1 MNEEDLRSLTS
12 AINRLS
18 NTVNRQAAD
27 TATRTFG
34 GTGGGQ
40 NDLNT
45 RLGVGG
51 TGLRAFFSLPA
62 ERIQLVIQ
70 TAVQKGF
77 AEGLKTAVT
86 GGKPTLRERI
96 AERASSDYRTSA
108 RGDLQKLLGDPK
120 KNKEILQKTYGLDV
134 DEYASIS
141 KQAQALT
148 PEELE
153 ELQNKMFRTSSNIA
167 KVSER
172 TEPLSEGKKRRERE
186 AKLERYRG
194 HLQNQQA
201 ELDTFYDAGRKKQQM
216 EQAAIDKRI
225 ADEDAIDRTQTF
237 AKGLGIAITAVT
249 VLVTALA
256 GFRDSLIRTSQELG
270 GVSMGKAFDERVSAF
285 FNSLSTGFMISGR
298 RILETQGA
306 LAQETGQ
313 LATSGSALEL
323 TKVAQ
328 SYGLTAKQLVG
339 LERTLQSN
347 ALSASDALDAFKE
360 QGIVSGVASEELTK
374 NAGAVAR
381 AGGKFNEFIVQGI
394 KNAKRL
400 GLEFGKIEQ
409 TLTGFSMDFEGTV
422 ESFAQTRAL
431 IPGMATDFSELMSVA
446 LNGSTDDLINIV
458 RRDLQG
464 AGIASVS
471 QLNRAQLAS
480 LEQSTGFTTDQIDRI
495 LNNEDINFN
504 AQVDLDTNRNHLLK
518 GIIIALAAVGGA
530 IVGAIFAAFPWSI
543 FGTAVGAGVG
553 ALVGGGAAAAT
564 VYGVPAIMG
573 NDIVSKPGYG
583 ERTLVTPTGNIAL
596 NNNDTL
602 VAGTDLYG
610 KGEISSQQADYR
622 SLETRLDK
630 LIMLQERSL
639 GPKEIN
645 ITGFDKA
652 IESQQQNAI
661 RNY

>member
-18 NTVNRQAAD
+18 QNVAASSKQSGNNSN
-27 TATRTFG
+27 FEG
-34 GTGGGQ
+34 GSS
-40 NDLNT
+40 NPLNT
-45 RLGVGG
+45 RVGVGG

-62 ERIQLVIQ
+62 ERIQLIIQ
-70 TAVQKGF
+70 TAVRKGF
-77 AEGLKTAVT
+77 GAGIKAGIT
-86 GGKPTLRERI
+86 GGKPTLAERI
-96 AERASSDYRTSA
+96 AGRKDEV
-108 RGDLQKLLGDPK
+108 LKDPK
-120 KNKEILQKTYGLDV
+120 FKGKSEKLIN
-134 DEYASIS
+134 
-141 KQAQALT
+141 
-148 PEELE
+148 EEVAIR
-153 ELQNKMFRTSSNIA
+153 NR
-167 KVSER
+167 
-172 TEPLSEGKKRRERE
+172 
-186 AKLERYRG
+186 
-194 HLQNQQA
+194 
-201 ELDTFYDAGRKKQQM
+201 
-216 EQAAIDKRI
+216 IDKT
-225 ADEDAIDRTQTF
+225 ETF
-237 AKGLGIAITAVT
+237 AKGVGLATTAIFTM
-249 VLVTALA
+249 VTALTVL
-256 GFRDSLIRTSQELG
+256 RDSLIRTSQELG

-285 FNSLSTGFMISGR
+285 VNSLSTGLVIGAG

-306 LAQETGQ
+306 LAQETGR

-339 LERTLQSN
+339 LERTLQSTAQSSSEALN
-347 ALSASDALDAFKE
+347 AFRE

-381 AGGKFNEFIVQGI
+381 AGSKFNEFIVKGI
-394 KNAKRL
+394 ANAKRL

-431 IPGMATDFSELMSVA
+431 IPGLATDFSELMSVA

-464 AGIASVS
+464 AGITSVS
-471 QLNRAQLAS
+471 QLNRPQLAS

-495 LNNEDINFN
+495 LNNEDINFD

-518 GIIIALAAVGGA
+518 GIIIATTAAAGA
-530 IVGAIFAAFPWSI
+530 IVGAII
-543 FGTAVGAGVG
+543 GMFGGLNPGAYI
-553 ALVGGGAAAAT
+553 GAAAGAAT
-564 VYGVPAIMG
+564 GAAAGLVAVTAVTG

-583 ERTLVTPTGNIAL
+583 ERTLVTPAGNIAL

-610 KGEISSQQADYR
+610 KGEISSQQAGYR

>member
-1 MNEEDLRSLTS
+1 
-12 AINRLS
+12 
-18 NTVNRQAAD
+18 
-27 TATRTFG
+27 
-34 GTGGGQ
+34 
-40 NDLNT
+40 
-45 RLGVGG
+45 
-51 TGLRAFFSLPA
+51 
-62 ERIQLVIQ
+62 
-70 TAVQKGF
+70 
-77 AEGLKTAVT
+77 
-86 GGKPTLRERI
+86 
-96 AERASSDYRTSA
+96 
-108 RGDLQKLLGDPK
+108 
-120 KNKEILQKTYGLDV
+120 
-134 DEYASIS
+134 
-141 KQAQALT
+141 
-148 PEELE
+148 
-153 ELQNKMFRTSSNIA
+153 
-167 KVSER
+167 
-172 TEPLSEGKKRRERE
+172 
-186 AKLERYRG
+186 
-194 HLQNQQA
+194 
-201 ELDTFYDAGRKKQQM
+201 
-216 EQAAIDKRI
+216 
-225 ADEDAIDRTQTF
+225 
-237 AKGLGIAITAVT
+237 
-249 VLVTALA
+249 
-256 GFRDSLIRTSQELG
+256 
-270 GVSMGKAFDERVSAF
+270 
-285 FNSLSTGFMISGR
+285 MISGR

-381 AGGKFNEFIVQGI
+381 AGSKFNEFIVQGI

-518 GIIIALAAVGGA
+518 GIIIALAAIGGA
-530 IVGAIFAAFPWSI
+530 IVGAIALAFPWS
-543 FGTAVGAGVG
+543 AAG
-553 ALVGGGAAAAT
+553 ALVGGGAAVAAL
-564 VYGVPAIMG
+564 YGVPALSTIMG